1 MNVDVEIYCKNFKSF
16 FQNNPS
22 SKYELLSTVP
32 GVSFESFMVKIT
44 EIANVNF
51 EKGGD
56 PSVTRKQILD
66 ILNDLYMEYVLENQK
81 ELAEEV
87 GLIDKP
93 LIDES
98 KVFQTINGFNIGF
111 HILANIIAL
120 KYSG

>member
-1 MNVDVEIYCKNFKSF
+1 M
-16 FQNNPS
+16 
-22 SKYELLSTVP
+22 
-32 GVSFESFMVKIT
+32 T
-44 EIANVNF
+44 EVTRIAKDNF
-51 EKGGD
+51 ENGGD

-98 KVFQTINGFNIGF
+98 KVFQKLNGFNIG
-111 HILANIIAL
+111 LN
-120 KYSG
+120 

>member
-44 EIANVNF
+44 ETAKINF

-98 KVFQTINGFNIGF
+98 KVFQTINGFNIG
-111 HILANIIAL
+111 LN
-120 KYSG
+120 

>member
-1 MNVDVEIYCKNFKSF
+1 MNVDVEIYCKNFKTF
-16 FQNNPS
+16 FTSNPN

-32 GVSFESFMVKIT
+32 GVTFESFMGKVEETAYI
-44 EIANVNF
+44 NF

-56 PSVTRKQILD
+56 PAVSRKQILD

-87 GLIDKP
+87 GLIDNP

-98 KVFQTINGFNIGF
+98 KVFQKLNGFNIG
-111 HILANIIAL
+111 LN
-120 KYSG
+120 

>member
-16 FQNNPS
+16 FQNNPN
-22 SKYELLSTVP
+22 SKDELLSTVP
-32 GVSFESFMVKIT
+32 GVTFDSFMVKVT
-44 EIANVNF
+44 ETANMNF

-98 KVFQTINGFNIGF
+98 KVFQTINGFNIG
-111 HILANIIAL
+111 LN
-120 KYSG
+120 

>member
-1 MNVDVEIYCKNFKSF
+1 MMNVDVEIYCRNFKSF
-16 FQNNPS
+16 FLNNPT
-22 SKYELLSTVP
+22 SKDELLSTVP
-32 GVSFESFMVKIT
+32 GVSFENFMT
-44 EIANVNF
+44 EVTRIAKDNF
-51 EKGGD
+51 ENGGD

-98 KVFQTINGFNIGF
+98 KVFQNLNGFNIG
-111 HILANIIAL
+111 LN
-120 KYSG
+120 